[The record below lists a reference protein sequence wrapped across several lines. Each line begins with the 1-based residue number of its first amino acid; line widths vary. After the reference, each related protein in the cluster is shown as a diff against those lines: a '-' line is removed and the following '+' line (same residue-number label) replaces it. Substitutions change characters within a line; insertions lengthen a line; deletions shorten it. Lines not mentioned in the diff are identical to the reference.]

1 MNRIDRLVATL
12 IHLQSKR
19 VVKAE
24 EIAKRFDISLRTVYR
39 DIRALEEAGVPIGAE
54 AGLGYFII
62 DGYQLPPVMFT
73 REEAAA
79 LLTGEKLLEK
89 LTDKSLATNY
99 STAMK
104 KVRAVMKTT
113 DKEFLEKLDGGIKV
127 FHTQNSTPYPEQLPN
142 HFSAD
147 IQNALATQR
156 VLDIE
161 YYSAYN
167 DTFAHR
173 KIEPVGIF
181 YINNKWH
188 LIAYCRLRND
198 YRDFRMDRV
207 KSLHILDETF
217 VRDKNDTLDAY
228 FDREMTRQEVKKMVI
243 RINNKLVP
251 YIREQKFHYG
261 LIEER
266 MGETHTEMTFFCSS
280 YNYFASWVV
289 SWGCSIEIVS
299 PLELKSEVIA
309 FVERLKAHY
318 IDSAVLEEV

>member
-99 STAMK
+99 NAAMK
-104 KVRAVMKTT
+104 KVRAVMKTN

-127 FHTQNSTPYPEQLPN
+127 FHTQSANPYPEQLPN

-207 KSLHILDETF
+207 KTLHILDETF
-217 VRDKNDTLDAY
+217 VRGKNDTLDAY
-228 FDREMTRQEVKKMVI
+228 FDREMTRQDVMKMVI
-243 RINNKLVP
+243 RINNKLASH
-251 YIREQKFHYG
+251 IREQKYYYG
-261 LIEER
+261 LVEEKV
-266 MGETHTEMTFFCSS
+266 GETHTEMTFFGSS
-280 YNYFASWVV
+280 YNYFISWVIG
-289 SWGCSIEIVS
+289 WGSAIEIVS
-299 PLELKSEVIA
+299 PPELKTEVIA
-309 FVERLKAHY
+309 YVQRLSAHY
-318 IDSAVLEEV
+318 IPNEVLTEA